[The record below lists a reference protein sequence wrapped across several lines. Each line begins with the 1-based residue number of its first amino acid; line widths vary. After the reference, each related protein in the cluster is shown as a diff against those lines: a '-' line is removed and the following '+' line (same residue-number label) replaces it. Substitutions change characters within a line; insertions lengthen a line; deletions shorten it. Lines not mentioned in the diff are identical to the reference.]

1 MKVNSTGW
9 NLADHESGSTV
20 FWGAVDEDMRMES
33 QGNGPRTTD
42 HGQYVSMVGHHFLR
56 RLDRLFRVVL
66 IGVLCFVAW
75 SMVHAQSSK
84 YVYDANGRVV
94 AVTASSGT
102 SVRYGY
108 NTLGNA
114 AQVGAPIAAGQ
125 LAIFAFMPT
134 HGEAGTQVA
143 IQGQGFDSN
152 PANDTV
158 SFDGVAATVMSASS
172 TQLVTTVPNGVTTGP
187 ISVTVGAQT
196 ATSATPFTVD
206 DTGVP
211 PTITQMTPI
220 AVASGGSVTVAG
232 AHLDPVAGQ
241 TVVQVGGLDQSLSSL
256 SDNQL
261 QFAASTAVVES
272 GTVSVSTPYGVALS
286 PTPLFVLAGGLN
298 PANFVSGTTATVNGA
313 PVSLAIGAGG
323 QMGGVLFYAT
333 AGSWLSLQLT
343 TITTSANNLSYQI
356 YGPGN
361 VLIQSGA
368 VSTSSPS
375 IHLPQLTATGN
386 YVVIFQPDTAGAQL
400 SVAVQTDLTLVNT
413 SPYAIATSQAWQS
426 EGLVFTASS
435 GANLEL
441 ELTGLNVT
449 GGSQNQVAV
458 QISNA
463 VGSVIAS
470 FNCTGSATT
479 TTYCHQPLWN
489 MAAGMYRVTVIPSYG
504 GTMAFNAILQPDVIG
519 PALTPNTPL
528 AINMSA
534 GQMERVSFTATA
546 GQSVA
551 LSLAN
556 ITTAGQFLAV
566 FVYSPNTAN
575 PTFSNYYAL
584 LYSNNSNII
593 NLPNLPTS
601 GTYTVVLGSADSVP
615 VTGQLTLLSN
625 VGGPL
630 PIDGSNHRYATSASG
645 QSVYLSFSAND
656 GGNLAL
662 ELTNLNIFGGG
673 QNTAGVQ
680 VTNAAGMVIAS
691 ISCAGSANTATYC
704 HVPLWNMT
712 AGSYIVTVYPLSGGT
727 MMFGASL
734 QPNII
739 GPALTPN
746 TPLAFDLS
754 AGQVER
760 VTFNGTAGQALALSL
775 SNVSTVD
782 GRFLAVIVYAPNVG
796 AITWTNYYGYLNSN
810 NSTLL
815 NLGNLPVSGTYTV
828 VIGSADSAPTTGQ
841 LTLIPGQ
848 EGTVPTDG
856 TSQTY
861 STNLFNQDVGL
872 SFTANTGD
880 NLELELTNVNV
891 NGGSPNQV
899 TVQVSDAAGNVIGTV
914 NCPGSTTAQ
923 TYCHQPL
930 WNLAAGT
937 YSALVYPSGSG
948 TPNGGGTMAFN
959 ALVAP
964 DVIGPTLTSNSP
976 LNINLSAGPM
986 ERVTFDATAGQTAT
1000 LSLSNVNAAGGR
1012 FMAVFVYTPN
1022 TSPITMSNYYGLLNS
1037 SNSPTLTLPNLPA
1050 TGTYSVVIGAADS
1063 APASAQLTLT
1073 LQ

>member
-1 MKVNSTGW
+1 MIGRRV
-9 NLADHESGSTV
+9 LC
-20 FWGAVDEDMRMES
+20 
-33 QGNGPRTTD
+33 
-42 HGQYVSMVGHHFLR
+42 
-56 RLDRLFRVVL
+56 RLDHLFRAAIV
-66 IGVLCFVAW
+66 GMLCFTAW
-75 SMVHAQSSK
+75 GMVHAQSTH

-94 AVTASSGT
+94 AVTANNGA
-102 SVRYGY
+102 SVQYGY
-108 NTLGNA
+108 NKLGQA
-114 AQVGAPIAAGQ
+114 SQVGAPLSSGQ
-125 LAIFAFMPT
+125 LTIFAFMPT
-134 HGEAGTQVA
+134 HGEAGAQVTL
-143 IQGQGFDSN
+143 QGQGFDSN
-152 PANDTV
+152 AANDTV
-158 SFDGVAATVMSASS
+158 SFNGVPATVISASS

-187 ISVTVGAQT
+187 ISVTVGTQT

-211 PTITQMTPI
+211 PTITQITPL
-220 AVASGGSVTVAG
+220 AVSSGSVVTVAG
-232 AHLDPVAGQ
+232 AHLNPVAGA
-241 TVVQVGGLDQSLSSL
+241 TVVQVGDLDQSPSSL
-256 SDNQL
+256 SDSQV
-261 QFAASTAVVES
+261 QFAMTAAES

-286 PTPLFVLAGGLN
+286 QTPLFVLASGLN
-298 PANFVSGTTATVNGA
+298 PANFVSGTAATVNGA
-313 PVSLAIGAGG
+313 SVSLTIGAGG
-323 QMGGVLFYAT
+323 QMGGALFQGT
-333 AGSWLSLQLT
+333 AGSWLSLQLN
-343 TITTSANNLSYQI
+343 TITTSANNLTYQI

-361 VLIQSGA
+361 VLVQSGS
-368 VSTSSPS
+368 VSTTSPS

-386 YVVIFQPDTAGAQL
+386 YVAIFQPDTAGAQL
-400 SVAVQTDLTLVNT
+400 SMTVQTDLALVKT
-413 SPYAIATSQAWQS
+413 TPYAIVTSQAWRS
-426 EGLVFTASS
+426 EGMVFTADS
-435 GANLEL
+435 GANMEL

-458 QISNA
+458 QVSNA
-463 VGSVIAS
+463 AGSIIAS

-489 MAAGMYRVTVIPSYG
+489 MAAGMYRVTVIPSSG

-519 PALTPNTPL
+519 PALTPNAPL
-528 AINMSA
+528 VINMSA
-534 GQMERVSFTATA
+534 GQMERVTFNATE

-551 LSLAN
+551 LSLSN
-556 ITTAGQFLAV
+556 IATPAGQFLAV
-566 FVYSPNTAN
+566 FVYTPNTTV

-584 LYSNNSNII
+584 RLSSDSNIL
-593 NLPNLPTS
+593 NLPNLPTT
-601 GTYTVVLGSADSVP
+601 GTYTVVIGSADSVP

-630 PIDGSNHRYATSASG
+630 SVDGSNHSYVTSASG
-645 QSVYLSFSAND
+645 QNVYLSFSAND
-656 GGNLAL
+656 GDDLDL
-662 ELTNLNIFGGG
+662 ELTNLTIFGGG
-673 QNTAGVQ
+673 QNIAGVQ
-680 VTNAAGMVIAS
+680 VTNASGTVIAS

-704 HVPLWNMT
+704 HLPLWNMT
-712 AGSYIVTVYPLSGGT
+712 TGTYTVTVYPLSGGT
-727 MMFGASL
+727 MKFSATL

-739 GPALTPN
+739 GPALTSN

-754 AGQVER
+754 AGQMER

-775 SNVSTVD
+775 SNASTVD
-782 GRFLAVIVYAPNVG
+782 GRFLAVIVYAPGG
-796 AITWTNYYGYLNSN
+796 AITQTNYYGYLNSN

-828 VIGSADSAPTTGQ
+828 VIGSEDSAPTTGQ

-861 STNLFNQDVGL
+861 STNVFNQDVGL

-891 NGGSPNQV
+891 NGGNPNQV

-914 NCPGSTTAQ
+914 NCPGSTTAA

-930 WNLAAGT
+930 WNLTAGT
-937 YSALVYPSGSG
+937 YSALVYPSGGG

-964 DVIGPTLTSNSP
+964 DVIGPALTSNTP
-976 LNINLSAGPM
+976 LDINLSAGPM
-986 ERVTFDATAGQTAT
+986 ERVTFNATAGQTAT

-1022 TSPITMSNYYGLLNS
+1022 TSSPTMSNYYGLLNS
-1037 SNSPTLTLPNLPA
+1037 STSPTLTLPNLPA
-1050 TGTYSVVIGAADS
+1050 TGTYTMVIGVADS
-1063 APASAQLTLT
+1063 APASARLTLT